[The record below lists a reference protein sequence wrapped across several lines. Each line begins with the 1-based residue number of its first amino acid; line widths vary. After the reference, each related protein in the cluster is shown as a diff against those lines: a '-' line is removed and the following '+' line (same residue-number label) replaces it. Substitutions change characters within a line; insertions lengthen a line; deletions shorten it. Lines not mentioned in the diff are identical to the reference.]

1 MKNKILW
8 DLTWIIRSNRNLLF
22 WMNRKDTLRL
32 GSIVSRLSLLE
43 INDEKFNDILDKLTN
58 KTLLTSQEHSDLIIV
73 IDAIPDESF
82 DFIWEKKELII
93 NFLYSIKN
101 QLTDYNN
108 WIDSIITTKV
118 SVKDNVDRA
127 LWDAGF

>member
-8 DLTWIIRSNRNLLF
+8 DLTWIIRSNKTLIF

-43 INDEKFNDILDKLTN
+43 ISDKSFNDILDKLTN
-58 KTLLTSQEHSDLIIV
+58 KILLTSQEHNDLITT
-73 IDAIPDESF
+73 IDLIPEESF
-82 DFIWEKKELII
+82 DFIWEKRDYVIHFLQNVKNELI
-93 NFLYSIKN
+93 
-101 QLTDYNN
+101 DYNKG
-108 WIDSIITTKV
+108 IDSIVTTKIC
-118 SVKDNVDRA
+118 VKGDVDRA